1 VRRDPERCEEYE
13 ELEDMD
19 KYVEELEDGVVEVA
33 RFAELRKIGL
43 LEKRLNRLCWPI
55 RPACVG
61 SD

>member
-43 LEKRLNRLCWPI
+43 LEK
-55 RPACVG
+55 G
-61 SD
+61 